1 LYNPNPNS
9 KSNVPQNDQE
19 SFKSFKS
26 KQTVLKGINLNNIN
40 QNQKN
45 PNPIPPQNIDLK
57 QIIENLNIKLNS
69 QLQNDNNLY

>member
-1 LYNPNPNS
+1 
-9 KSNVPQNDQE
+9 
-19 SFKSFKS
+19 
-26 KQTVLKGINLNNIN
+26 LNNIN